1 MKRNLF
7 LFVFLVVSINL
18 FAQEKEG
25 KTYKVSAGANHPQ
38 LLKYKNAFE
47 KAHWDCY
54 RTKNKPREIKFDN
67 GITFQLFS
75 VSEALAKGVKLPTH
89 CLTNPDQIISQPLYT
104 IHESGIIMEAV
115 QSYSS
120 EKEYKEAIQR
130 KKQVK

>member
-7 LFVFLVVSINL
+7 LFVFLIVSINL

-25 KTYKVSAGANHPQ
+25 KTYRIIQGNNNPD
-38 LLKYKNAFE
+38 LLKYKSAFE

-54 RTKNKPREIKFDN
+54 RTKSKPREIKFDN

-75 VSEALAKGVKLPTH
+75 VSEALVKGVQVPIN
-89 CLTNPDQIISQPLYT
+89 CLTNPDKIISQPIYT
-104 IHESGIIMEAV
+104 LHESGIIMEAV

-120 EKEYKEAIQR
+120 EKENKEAIQR
-130 KKQVK
+130 KKQIK